1 MRLEL
6 SGAHGAREARA
17 TSSSAL
23 RRTLLKIRRHWQLYL
38 VIAVPTAFL
47 ITFNYIPM
55 VGVQI
60 AFRDFNPIGGIWGSP
75 WIGLQEFQ
83 FFFQSPYFWP
93 LIQNTLTLSLYALL
107 VGTPATIILALAL
120 NEVKHIAFK
129 RTVQMVTYAPYF
141 ISTVVLVGMMFII
154 LSPSSGL
161 VSQIAGLLGVPA
173 PNLLASPD
181 AFPSLYVWSGVWQE
195 TGYGA
200 VIYLAALATVNLE
213 LYEAARI
220 DGASRWQ
227 KIRHIDLQAIKP
239 TVIILTILSVGNL
252 LGIGFEKVYLLQNP
266 LNLSTSEVI
275 ATYVYKNGLLD
286 ANYTFAAAVGLFNSL
301 INFILILV
309 VNFVARRVSET
320 SLF

>member
-1 MRLEL
+1 MSVIAAYEV
-6 SGAHGAREARA
+6 EKPRA
-17 TSSSAL
+17 SVAAGL
-23 RRTLLKIRRHWQLYL
+23 RRTLLKIQRHWQLYL
-38 VIAVPTAFL
+38 VIAVPMAFL
-47 ITFNYIPM
+47 VIFNYIPM

-60 AFRDFNPIGGIWGSP
+60 AFRNYNPIGGMWGSP

-83 FFFQSPYFWP
+83 FFFQSPYFLP

-120 NEVKHIAFK
+120 NEVTNATFK
-129 RTVQMVTYAPYF
+129 RTVQMVTFAPYF
-141 ISTVVLVGMMFII
+141 ISTVVLIGMIFII
-154 LSPSSGL
+154 LAPDTGVIGL
-161 VSQIAGLLGVPA
+161 VAGLFGVPA
-173 PNLLASPD
+173 PNLLADPN

-200 VIYLAALATVNLE
+200 VIYLAALANVNLE
-213 LYEAARI
+213 LYEAARV

-227 KIRHIDLQAIKP
+227 KILHIDLQAIKP

-252 LGIGFEKVYLLQNP
+252 MGIGFEKVYLLQNP
-266 LNLSTSEVI
+266 LNLNTSEII

-286 ANYTFAAAVGLFNSL
+286 ANFSFAAAVGLFNSV
-301 INFILILV
+301 INFILIV
-309 VNFVARRVSET
+309 IVNLVARRISEI

>member
-1 MRLEL
+1 MSVEL
-6 SGAHGAREARA
+6 IGAREAQETRTA
-17 TSSSAL
+17 SKST
-23 RRTLLKIRRHWQLYL
+23 RHRTLARIRRHWQLYL

-47 ITFNYIPM
+47 VTFNYIPM
-55 VGVQI
+55 AGVQI
-60 AFRDFNPIGGIWGSP
+60 AFRDYNPIGGIWGSP
-75 WIGLQEFQ
+75 WIGLQEFE

-120 NEVKHIAFK
+120 NEVKHAAFK

-154 LSPSSGL
+154 LAPSGGL
-161 VSQIAGLLGVPA
+161 VGQITGLFGAKA

-200 VIYLAALATVNLE
+200 VIYLAALSTVNLE

-227 KIRHIDLQAIKP
+227 KIIHIDLQALKP

-252 LGIGFEKVYLLQNP
+252 LGVGFEKVYLLQNP
-266 LNLSTSEVI
+266 LNLSTSEII

-286 ANYTFAAAVGLFNSL
+286 ANYTFAAAVGLFNSV
-301 INFILILV
+301 INFILILI
-309 VNFVARRVSET
+309 VNFVARRISET

>member
-17 TSSSAL
+17 TSRSAL

-47 ITFNYIPM
+47 IIFNYIPM

-141 ISTVVLVGMMFII
+141 ISTVVLVGMLFII